1 MFSFQCESG
10 QVFMCQ
16 NQCVRVHQVVLVDN
30 VCVRYYCIDVKYCDG
45 ADEMCVCERSSK
57 SLCVRISVSVFIRL
71 C

>member
-45 ADEMCVCERSSK
+45 ADEMCVCERM
-57 SLCVRISVSVFIRL
+57 
-71 C
+71 